1 VHPSDQSRLELYAVL
16 VEGRRIARVGRR
28 FDDAAPS
35 FDDALCSRP
44 RSPARSFPRIVQI
57 GSEDRANTHAFAW
70 MVLIGASERIVT
82 LERSFGAIPIRAS
95 AFSAERA
102 NDRHRL

>member
-1 VHPSDQSRLELYAVL
+1 
-16 VEGRRIARVGRR
+16 
-28 FDDAAPS
+28 
-35 FDDALCSRP
+35 
-44 RSPARSFPRIVQI
+44 VQI